1 MNNTLISLR
10 NCNNQFY
17 NAVMFEWEDDFAQKG
32 FKVERRK
39 KLFKLLGILIQR
51 MIKQPYEIH
60 QQCLSRLAYSDRN
73 ILSYNKLAFMMFVS
87 QYRELY
93 PHKIVPIFIDT
104 RVDSFKIML
113 DAIKNIDFAIITNRS
128 AYEKA
133 KSIYPQK
140 RLYSIPLWC
149 SDKWALKE
157 PPIKIVDVLQIG
169 RKNSILHS
177 FMLRFASSHPNV
189 DYIYKE
195 DDSEDYISTVN
206 GNVGPLKTRQDYMTA
221 LRKAKVCLV
230 SSPLVESAPEMD
242 FITPRVYEAAMSYCY
257 MLGRFTKNAE
267 FYEIGL
273 DRVVDLIDNY
283 ETFKSALTNYL
294 ENDQF
299 IKRVEFDQFIRD
311 NSFEAR
317 WEKFSQIFK
326 L

>member
-1 MNNTLISLR
+1 MSSLLSLR

-17 NAVMFEWEDDFAQKG
+17 NAVMYEWEDDFARKG
-32 FKVERRK
+32 FKVERRNKIFK
-39 KLFKLLGILIQR
+39 KLSLLIQKVT
-51 MIKQPYEIH
+51 KQPYEIH
-60 QQCLSRLAYSDRN
+60 QFSKNGTGIFYGGN
-73 ILSYNKLAFMMFVS
+73 ILKYNKLAFLMFVT

-93 PHKIVPIFIDT
+93 PHKIAPIFVDT
-104 RVDSFKIML
+104 RGDSFKIML
-113 DAIKNIDFAIITNRS
+113 SAIKNIDFAIITNCS

-157 PPIKIVDVLQIG
+157 PPIKTIDVLQIG

-177 FMLRFASSHPNV
+177 FMLRFASSYPNV

-195 DDSEDYISTVN
+195 DDTDDYISTVN
-206 GNVGPLKTRQDYMTA
+206 GNVGPLRSRQDYMTA

-257 MLGRFTKNAE
+257 MLGRFTKNTE
-267 FYEIGL
+267 FYEVGL

-283 ETFKSALTNYL
+283 EIFHETLTNYL
-294 ENDQF
+294 DSDHF
-299 IKRVEFDQFIRD
+299 VKRVEFDQFISD